1 MVLLVIDDQEIPG
14 YEMRIRCESPMPA
27 DDLSGQSSASLEA
40 EKGHKPRTL
49 RVSTKIR
56 YQDKQ
61 QLHALVQLSTKLAD
75 GRRHVYTITN
85 DTAAAFNIRQVRFSE
100 KLAASEID
108 GEQAW
113 AVDFVLREVLSVP
126 EKVEAQQL
134 QKNNG
139 PADAPADAPAIEES
153 SKPAESVSWFESNIV
168 KPLNDYLAPEG
179 GGREI

>member
-1 MVLLVIDDQEIPG
+1 M
-14 YEMRIRCESPMPA
+14 
-27 DDLSGQSSASLEA
+27 
-40 EKGHKPRTL
+40 
-49 RVSTKIR
+49 
-56 YQDKQ
+56 
-61 QLHALVQLSTKLAD
+61 QLSTKLAD
-75 GRRHVYTITN
+75 GRRHTYTITN
-85 DTAAAFNIRQVRFSE
+85 DTAAAFNIRQVRFSD
-100 KLAASEID
+100 KLTASEID

-134 QKNNG
+134 TQNNG

-168 KPLNDYLAPEG
+168 KPLNDYLAQEG